1 MKKVYAVQDNDC
13 HWYVIPFEL
22 KDEFFELE
30 SKINGENEIEAVEAD
45 EKFIELFSQYMT
57 GGDLNNTQL
66 YAEI

>member
-22 KDEFFELE
+22 KDQFFQDEE
-30 SKINGENEIEAVEAD
+30 NGEAD
-45 EKFIELFSQYMT
+45 EWESFNEKYSQYMT
-57 GGDLNNTQL
+57 GGDLNNVQL